1 MKTRAPRWNKQV
13 VFLQG
18 GSQQF
23 QHQLIGVLG
32 CPNWSKPKQDLRLVL
47 DTQPGQWHKLPVY
60 MKKEKNTMA
69 VSSAQVEKYLQG
81 VDYPTRKADLIKQ
94 AQQNGAPPEVMNLL
108 RQLPEETYQK
118 PTDVTQAIG
127 AIK

>member
-1 MKTRAPRWNKQV
+1 
-13 VFLQG
+13 
-18 GSQQF
+18 
-23 QHQLIGVLG
+23 
-32 CPNWSKPKQDLRLVL
+32 
-47 DTQPGQWHKLPVY
+47 

-81 VDYPTRKADLIKQ
+81 VDYPTKKADLIKQ

-108 RQLPEETYQK
+108 RQLPEETYQR
-118 PTDVTQAIG
+118 PADVTQAIG